1 MHPILGDP
9 LRLRLLLL
17 GWGLVGALL
26 GVVVLSGSL
35 YVYADSVDPV
45 STFCTTEGMLG
56 PNGELMPYSRDGSQG
71 CKWVDEDGDLLPGQ

>member
-1 MHPILGDP
+1 MQGDP
-9 LRLRLLLL
+9 KPHRRFRRCWL
-17 GWGLVGALL
+17 ALL

-35 YVYADSVDPV
+35 YVHADSVDPV